1 MSEITGD
8 AATGVQFDKVLSPT
22 STRRRRRRGL
32 RGPNGELRVTPLLFM
47 AIPLVLLITLTYYP
61 VANLIWYS
69 FTDWDGIA
77 LGKNFI
83 GLNNYVSLF
92 TNPQYFQVFTV
103 SLYYFV
109 ASFFQMALA
118 LYFATILSFSTRFR
132 NLFKGIIFFP
142 YLLNGVAIG
151 LMFLFFFRP
160 GGTLDATLAGLG
172 FGPASSHPLWLG
184 NPGWVNISIA
194 SASVW
199 RYTGLNFV
207 LFLGAIQSIPDEIYE
222 AADLDGANSWHKFR
236 FIIVPGIKRII
247 SLSFILAI
255 AGSLS
260 VFELPYIMTGGANG
274 SSTFVIT
281 TVQQAFVF
289 QRVGFASAMA
299 VILLIVVLL
308 VTFVQRRLVPDDDVA
323 LS

>member
-1 MSEITGD
+1 MSQISGD
-8 AATGVQFDKVLSPT
+8 AATGVKFEKALSP
-22 STRRRRRRGL
+22 STARIRRGRGL
-32 RGPNGELRVTPLLFM
+32 RGPNGEFRATPLLFM
-47 AIPLVLLITLTYYP
+47 AVPLVLLITLTYYP
-61 VANLIWYS
+61 VANMIWYS

-77 LGKNFI
+77 LEKNLI
-83 GLNNYVSLF
+83 GLKNYVSLF
-92 TNPQYFQVFTV
+92 TDPRYFQVFAV
-103 SLYYFV
+103 SLYYFA
-109 ASFFQMALA
+109 ASFVQMALA
-118 LYFATILSFSTRFR
+118 LYFATILSFSTRFK

-160 GGTLDATLAGLG
+160 DGTLDATLAGLG
-172 FGPASSHPLWLG
+172 LGPASSHPLWLG
-184 NPGWVNISIA
+184 DPGWVNVSIA
-194 SASVW
+194 GASVW

-236 FIIVPGIKRII
+236 FLIVPGIKRII

-299 VILLIVVLL
+299 VILLIIVLL
-308 VTFVQRRLVPDDDVA
+308 VTVVQRKLVPDDDVA
-323 LS
+323 LN

>member
-1 MSEITGD
+1 MTEISSD
-8 AATGVQFDKVLSPT
+8 SASGVTVDRALSRFSSPG
-22 STRRRRRRGL
+22 RRRRGFA
-32 RGPNGELRVTPLLFM
+32 GPNGRLRVTPWLFL
-47 AIPLVLLITLTYYP
+47 AVPLVLLITLTYYP
-61 VANLIWYS
+61 VGNMIWYS

-77 LGKNFI
+77 LDKNFVGLKNFI
-83 GLNNYVSLF
+83 SLF

-103 SLYYFV
+103 SLYYFA
-109 ASFFQMALA
+109 ASFVQMALA
-118 LYFATILSFSTRFR
+118 LYFATILSFATRFR

-151 LMFLFFFRP
+151 LIFLFFFRP
-160 GGTLDATLAGLG
+160 GGTLDATLSGLG
-172 FGPASSHPLWLG
+172 FGPASAHPLWLG
-184 NPGWVNISIA
+184 NPQWVNISIA
-194 SASVW
+194 GASVW

-222 AADLDGANSWHKFR
+222 AADLDGASSWHKFR
-236 FIIVPGIKRII
+236 YIIAPGIKRII

-299 VILLIVVLL
+299 VILLIIVLVVT
-308 VTFVQRRLVPDDDVA
+308 VVQRRLVPDDDVA
-323 LS
+323 LT

>member
-1 MSEITGD
+1 MSEISGD
-8 AATGVQFDKVLSPT
+8 AATGVKFDKALSRT
-22 STRRRRRRGL
+22 AARVRRRRGL

-47 AIPLVLLITLTYYP
+47 AVPLVLLITLTYYP
-61 VANLIWYS
+61 VANMIWYS
-69 FTDWDGIA
+69 FTDWDGIS
-77 LGKNFI
+77 LDKNFI
-83 GLNNYVSLF
+83 GLKNYASLF
-92 TNPQYFQVFTV
+92 TDPRYFQVFFV
-103 SLYYFV
+103 SLYYFA
-109 ASFFQMALA
+109 ASFVQMALA

-151 LMFLFFFRP
+151 LMFLFFFQP
-160 GGTLDATLAGLG
+160 NGTLDAALTGLG
-172 FGPASSHPLWLG
+172 LGPSSSHPLWLG
-184 NPGWVNISIA
+184 NPGWVNVSIA
-194 SASVW
+194 GASVW

-299 VILLIVVLL
+299 VVLLIIVLL
-308 VTFVQRRLVPDDDVA
+308 VTVVQRRLVPDDDVA
-323 LS
+323 LN